1 MQKLKI
7 LALNGLAWAWGLL
20 CLLVG
25 VVDFFQGEFIL
36 GALVIVGALLILP
49 PFRKKIP
56 LKPKNITIVAIL
68 MTFVPLAILGN
79 KKAIEQQAQKPQETK
94 QEPIQTNNNETENQT
109 IQTPPKP
116 EPKKQEVVKKA
127 ELTQST
133 RDYSKIIMPYS
144 KSWTPKLYSA
154 WGADWINKINKMMPK
169 VVDKVA
175 KNPRCDEPEVVELS
189 DNRSIVKKE
198 AVFFVDCKNK
208 ERFYVSQKEL
218 TSNQNAKPESE
229 KLGEPHLYIQQCVDA
244 IKAKTNY
251 PSTFD
256 EHRFSIRAYKGTS
269 GNIVI
274 DVPFTAKNGIGVEME
289 SRARCVIDT
298 QNRLIVEM

>member
-7 LALNGLAWAWGLL
+7 LALNGLAWTWGLL

-25 VVDFFQGEFIL
+25 MVDFFQGEFIL

-116 EPKKQEVVKKA
+116 ETKKQEQEVVKKSEPKRQEKPKEKDDNSNVQSHSQVMDFNNCLSLQRQTA
-127 ELTQST
+127 EFLQGQTVLHLVNTS
-133 RDYSKIIMPYS
+133 
-144 KSWTPKLYSA
+144 
-154 WGADWINKINKMMPK
+154 
-169 VVDKVA
+169 
-175 KNPRCDEPEVVELS
+175 ELS
-189 DNRSIVKKE
+189 LVKYCTVDGVILITCSKPDGKMVTTKSDNMKG
-198 AVFFVDCKNK
+198 CK
-208 ERFYVSQKEL
+208 
-218 TSNQNAKPESE
+218 
-229 KLGEPHLYIQQCVDA
+229 
-244 IKAKTNY
+244 
-251 PSTFD
+251 
-256 EHRFSIRAYKGTS
+256 
-269 GNIVI
+269 
-274 DVPFTAKNGIGVEME
+274 
-289 SRARCVIDT
+289 
-298 QNRLIVEM
+298 